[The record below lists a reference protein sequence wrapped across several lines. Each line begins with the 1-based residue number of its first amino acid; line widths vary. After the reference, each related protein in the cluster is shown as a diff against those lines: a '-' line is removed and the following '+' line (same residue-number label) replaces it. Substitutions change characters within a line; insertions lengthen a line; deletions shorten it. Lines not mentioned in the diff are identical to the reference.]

1 MVFSCEGFVR
11 PNETWQIIMQAL
23 LLTALTWDK
32 IGFAIRT
39 WLTAMLALDVSFV
52 CQLESPY
59 WTLLAVWILAQPTPG
74 MMLSKSLYFSLGTLA
89 GAVLGV
95 MLIGLF
101 AQTPEL
107 FVLGL
112 ASLVAASTVASNIL
126 TNFRAYGTVL
136 IGYTAGIVAA
146 GAINTPD
153 QVFFIGMARAAAIL
167 TGVGCTILVNF
178 IFAPHQSEAMARE
191 KLRTML
197 KDAAHRAAYSW
208 KADNTA
214 RLQIGRKLI
223 FDLIALNT
231 LIEYAEAESGAFRL
245 HANQARSVLAHIFGL
260 ISARRALDAH
270 LLRCGWPRH
279 AALEI
284 FHSVILDFLN
294 EMPTRLDD
302 GPIDELIAGLND
314 VQIQLKLLQP
324 EEESG
329 PSEDLVSKRFV
340 IDRMDDLLR
349 HLDGALKDWRDILYG
364 NWKRTPSLSLNFHRD
379 LRAAWINGLRAF
391 IAVSA
396 MGAFWIASAWPSGPL
411 ALIFVAV
418 LMSLFSAQPHPDQIG
433 WNFFKAGLLA
443 TFFAL
448 ICKFFVLTTGSGF
461 EFLTVALGLFFV
473 PLALV
478 MAHPPMAAP
487 ALSFAFV
494 FCYVVRPDNVMV
506 FDLSDSLNT
515 ALAVLTGVLF
525 GTLSYTLLFPPNPQA
540 ARRYVTYRI
549 RRGLEEMARVNPI
562 PPFCFWE
569 TRMYDRVIRL
579 YDPQNLSGTSTDEW
593 LEAGLGAITLGDE
606 ILRLRHWLETEKH
619 SGELK
624 TALKDVIDA
633 FGSFF
638 LKPQDVVD
646 EVKERIRKIAQ
657 LDPGPG
663 HQERRCWAR
672 TLGAL
677 EEIDV
682 YLARHPKLTMIE
694 PVADKPL
701 ARGTGESEPIRV

>member
-1 MVFSCEGFVR
+1 M
-11 PNETWQIIMQAL
+11 L
-23 LLTALTWDK
+23 
-32 IGFAIRT
+32 GFAVRT
-39 WLTAMLALDVSFV
+39 WLTAMIALYVSFV
-52 CQLESPY
+52 FQLESPY

-74 MMLSKSLYFSLGTLA
+74 MMLSKSLYFSLGTIA
-89 GAVLGV
+89 GAIFGIVLIAV
-95 MLIGLF
+95 F

-107 FVLGL
+107 FVLAL

-153 QVFFIGMARAAAIL
+153 QVFFIGMARGAAIL
-167 TGVGCTILVNF
+167 TGVGCTMFVNL
-178 IFAPHQSEAMARE
+178 IFAPHRSEAMVRE
-191 KLRTML
+191 KLRIIL
-197 KDAAHRAAYSW
+197 KDAARRAAYSW
-208 KADNTA
+208 QADNGT

-245 HANQARSVLAHIFGL
+245 HANQARSLLAHIFSL

-270 LLRCGWPRH
+270 LIRCGWPQH
-279 AALEI
+279 AGLEV

-294 EMPTRLDD
+294 EMPKRLD
-302 GPIDELIAGLND
+302 GGTIDELIAGLDD
-314 VQIQLKLLQP
+314 VQNQLKLLRP

-329 PSEDLVSKRFV
+329 PAEELVSKRFV
-340 IDRMDDLLR
+340 IDRLDDFLN
-349 HLDGALKDWRDILYG
+349 HLGGALNNWRDILDG
-364 NWKRTPSLSLNFHRD
+364 NWKRMPSLSLNFHRD

-391 IAVSA
+391 IAVGA

-418 LMSLFSAQPHPDQIG
+418 LMSLFSAQPNPDRIG

-448 ICKFFVLTTGSGF
+448 ICKFLVLTAGSGF
-461 EFLTVALGLFFV
+461 EFLTVALGLFFI

-478 MAHPPMAAP
+478 MANPSMAAP

-506 FDLSDSLNT
+506 YDLSDSLNT

-525 GTLSYTLLFPPNPQA
+525 GTLSYTLLFPPNPHA

-549 RRGLEEMARVNPI
+549 RRGLEEMARLNPI
-562 PPFCFWE
+562 PHFCFWE

-579 YDPQNLSGTSTDEW
+579 YDPQNPSGTSTDEW
-593 LEAGLGAITLGDE
+593 LEAGLGAITLGNE

-624 TALKDVIDA
+624 TTIKDVIDA

-638 LKPQDVVD
+638 SKPQDVVA
-646 EVKERIRKIAQ
+646 EVQDRIKKMAR
-657 LDPGPG
+657 LDPGFG

-682 YLARHPKLTMIE
+682 YSARHPKLTLIE
-694 PVADKPL
+694 PVLNKPVIH
-701 ARGTGESEPIRV
+701 GTAESEPIHT